1 MVQLSKIDLT
11 FLTSDQDGSRA
22 DSIVTIRICRD
33 DEQLAFVNPERG
45 AAERKVQFEIRGNDV
60 CSIDAI
66 ESNVYSGGSLNQ
78 SGFNNALEW
87 AECMEYCI

>member
-45 AAERKVQFEIRGNDV
+45 AAERKVQFEIRGNNA
-60 CSIDAI
+60 CSVNAM
-66 ESNVYSGGSLNQ
+66 ESNVYSGESINQ
-78 SGFNNALEW
+78 SGPNSVLEW